1 MQAVLAALRGLQEID
16 THIFRAQA
24 ELKRLPQER
33 ATRKA
38 ELDKR
43 SARIAE
49 HKLAVMQLRSRIKEL
64 EDGTS
69 EKRQR
74 VRKVEAE
81 AASSRQDMAL
91 LVAFQH
97 EARTLKKEIGTLE
110 EEGLG
115 LLEKIDALEKESA
128 AIAAG
133 LEAEQKVFAEFEANM
148 QREMDAA
155 QAKLSEL
162 QEQRK
167 QRSSQQIPADALGIY
182 TKLLVAREGQALAV
196 LEGRACQACFMDVP
210 PNLVVRL
217 SRGTELVQCPGCSR
231 ILYQGA

>member
-1 MQAVLAALRGLQEID
+1 MQAVLAALLGLQELD
-16 THIFRAQA
+16 SQIFRAQA

-33 ATRKA
+33 TTRKV

-43 SARIAE
+43 AGRVAE
-49 HKLAVMQLRSRIKEL
+49 LKREVMLLRTRIKEL
-64 EDGTS
+64 EDGAT

-97 EARTLKKEIGTLE
+97 EARTLKKEIGVLE

-115 LLEKIDALEKESA
+115 QLEKIDAIEKESA
-128 AIAAG
+128 AIAAS
-133 LEAEQKVFAEFEANM
+133 LESEQKIFAEFEANM
-148 QREMDAA
+148 QREMESANA
-155 QAKLSEL
+155 RLAKLLE
-162 QEQRK
+162 ERK
-167 QRSSQQIPADALGIY
+167 QRSGTAIPPDTMGIY
-182 TKLLVAREGQALAV
+182 TKLLAAREGQALAS

-210 PNLVVRL
+210 ANLVVRL
-217 SRGTELVQCPGCSR
+217 SRGSELVQCPGCSR
-231 ILYQGA
+231 ILYSAG

>member
-1 MQAVLAALRGLQEID
+1 MQAVLAALLGLQAID
-16 THIFRAQA
+16 SQIFRAQA

-33 ATRKA
+33 ASRKV

-43 SARIAE
+43 ALRIAE
-49 HKLAVMQLRSRIKEL
+49 LKREVMLLRTKIKEL

-97 EARTLKKEIGTLE
+97 EARTLKKEIGALE

-115 LLEKIDALEKESA
+115 HLEKIESLEKESA
-128 AIAAG
+128 AIASA
-133 LEAEQKVFAEFEANM
+133 LEGELKIFAEFEANM
-148 QREMDAA
+148 QRETEAA
-155 QAKLSEL
+155 SARLNQLLE
-162 QEQRK
+162 ERK
-167 QRSSQQIPADALGIY
+167 QRSGTAIPPDTFGIY
-182 TKLLVAREGQALAV
+182 TKLLAAREGQALAQ

-217 SRGTELVQCPGCSR
+217 SRGSELVQCPGCSR
-231 ILYQGA
+231 ILYNAS

>member
-1 MQAVLAALRGLQEID
+1 MQAVLAALLGLQEID
-16 THIFRAQA
+16 SQIFRAQA

-38 ELDKR
+38 ELEKR
-43 SARIAE
+43 ATRVKE
-49 HKLAVMQLRSRIKEL
+49 LKHEVMQLRTRIKEL
-64 EDGTS
+64 EDGAS

-115 LLEKIDALEKESA
+115 LLEKIEALEKDSA
-128 AIAAG
+128 GITAA
-133 LEAEQKVFAEFEANM
+133 LEGEIRIFQEFEANM

-155 QAKLSEL
+155 TARLQKLL
-162 QEQRK
+162 DDRK
-167 QRSSQQIPADALGIY
+167 QRSGPAIPPDTMGIY
-182 TKLLVAREGQALAV
+182 TKLLAAREGQALAL

-217 SRGTELVQCPGCSR
+217 TRGSDLVQCPGCSR
-231 ILYQGA
+231 ILYSAG